1 MRRRDSGSAFILALI
16 SIVILTAVVVTAA
29 SETRTV
35 QLTQKHRLEQRR
47 AERMANAGILYAVA
61 QMIDIDTAIVSYD
74 DPWAQIGTN
83 GTQEITVAAGSFR
96 VEVLDAGS
104 RINLNTATQEQLEL
118 LPFTTEQIDSILDW
132 REPDL
137 QPRIEGAKDE
147 FYTNLARPYLT
158 KLRDF
163 DTVDELL
170 SVKGINA
177 NMLYE
182 PQEQNMGTALVSA
195 GSTDTQITLADVLTV
210 DSRSSNFTP
219 LGEPKANVNT
229 ASAGQLVQ
237 AGLDGPLAQAIV
249 QQRNQIGTFTS
260 WSQLLQVPGVTMQ
273 NVALLLD
280 GLTLDTTD
288 SVFGRVNLNTATE
301 QTLNLL
307 PGITPDVT
315 QAIVSRQGTFLGLGD
330 LAGVPGMSLAL
341 LGQVAGLVTISS
353 EAFIVRVIGQYGSA
367 QYAIQAIVTIE
378 ESGPVVKKIE
388 RYPFFDAALRWGW
401 AETADTQ
408 TVLVDRSGF

>member
-1 MRRRDSGSAFILALI
+1 MRRAQKGSAFIMALI
-16 SIVILTAVVVTAA
+16 AIVVLTAVVVTAA
-29 SETRTV
+29 TETRTV
-35 QLTQKHRLEQRR
+35 QLTQRYRLERR
-47 AERMANAGILYAVA
+47 NAERMANAGVVYALA
-61 QMIDIDTAIVSYD
+61 QMIDIDTTIVSND
-74 DPWAQIGTN
+74 DTWAQIGTN
-83 GTQEITVAAGSFR
+83 GTQEILVANGSFR

-118 LPFTTEQIDSILDW
+118 LPLTAEQIDCILDW
-132 REPDL
+132 READI
-137 QPRIEGAKDE
+137 QPRIQGAKDE
-147 FYTNLARPYLT
+147 YYTNLSRPYLA
-158 KLRDF
+158 KLRNF

-170 SVKGINA
+170 NVKGFTA
-177 NMLYE
+177 GLLYE
-182 PQEQNMGTALVSA
+182 PQEQNTSTAVLTA
-195 GSTDTQITLADVLTV
+195 GSTDTQITLDDLLTV

-219 LGEPKANVNT
+219 QGDPKSNVNT

-249 QQRNQIGTFTS
+249 QQRNIIGTYSS

-273 NVALLLD
+273 NVSLLLD

-288 SVFGRVNLNTATE
+288 LVFGRVNLNTASE

-307 PGITPDVT
+307 PGVTPDVT

-341 LGQVAGLVTISS
+341 LGEIAGLVTISS
-353 EAFIVRVIGQYGSA
+353 EAFIVRVIGHYGA
-367 QYAIQAIVTIE
+367 ANFAIRAVVTIE
-378 ESGPVVKKIE
+378 ENGPVIRKIE
-388 RYPFFDAALRWGW
+388 RYPFVDAALRWGW
-401 AETADTQ
+401 SETADTQ